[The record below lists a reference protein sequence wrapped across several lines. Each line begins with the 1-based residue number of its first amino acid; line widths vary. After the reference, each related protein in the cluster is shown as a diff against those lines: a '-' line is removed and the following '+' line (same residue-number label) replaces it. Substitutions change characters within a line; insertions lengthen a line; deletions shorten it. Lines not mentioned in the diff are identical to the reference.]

1 LTALAVET
9 RRHPDATEVKIVIPP
24 HSNVGQLCRYRLALS
39 CAILAVTLPV
49 AAHAQFATIGGGV
62 LVSNRPPEPVAELHA
77 ETPPVRAAR
86 AYLTLSWTDES
97 AKPTLITAAE
107 RALLQRKAAI
117 VGLGAGL
124 LWLEGNDYRPCP
136 IIVSST
142 VVPVPI
148 PRTALVAIGST
159 QPFQEFAWSLVLK
172 VGVTLWFV
180 R

>member
-1 LTALAVET
+1 M
-9 RRHPDATEVKIVIPP
+9 
-24 HSNVGQLCRYRLALS
+24 YRIGLS
-39 CAILAVTLPV
+39 LAILAGTLPV
-49 AAHAQFATIGGGV
+49 PAYAQLATIGGGV

-77 ETPPVRAAR
+77 ETPPVHAAR

-97 AKPTLITAAE
+97 AKPTVIAAAE
-107 RALLQRKAAI
+107 RALLQRKAVMI
-117 VGLGAGL
+117 GLGAGL
-124 LWLEGNDYRPCP
+124 LSLEGNDYRPYP

-148 PRTALVAIGST
+148 PRTALVVIGST
-159 QPFQEFAWSLVLK
+159 QPFQEFEWSLVLK